1 MLVPT
6 LVTALVLDFLLGDP
20 QWKGHPVRLV
30 GVLAEKL
37 EPSCRSLPVSASS
50 QGGVFV
56 FLVLLCSLAPVALV
70 MEVAGTLPLGWL
82 LAGGVLYFALGGT
95 SLAREVASVETHL
108 RAGDL
113 EGAKERLGFL
123 VSREVDPMTEE
134 DASAAALE
142 TLSENFGDAACA
154 TLLYAALGG
163 PVLAWL
169 HRTVNTLDAMV
180 GYRNPKYAEFGRAAA
195 KLDDLLNLLPA
206 RAAALALAAASPLVG
221 GSFLPVW
228 EGTRRDAPRDESP
241 NSGWPMAALAYALG
255 VTLGGRNR
263 YFGLWEEN
271 PLMGDGPRPVPED
284 LQRGLTLYWGAYAG
298 ASFAAL
304 GLGALM
310 SL

>member
-30 GVLAEKL
+30 GLLAERL
-37 EPSCRSLPVSASS
+37 EPFCRNLPVAASS
-50 QGGVFV
+50 QGGVFL
-56 FLVLLCSLAPVALV
+56 FLVLLGTLAPVALIL
-70 MEVAGTLPLGWL
+70 EAASELPLGWL
-82 LAGGVLYFALGGT
+82 VSGGMLYFALGGT
-95 SLAREVASVETHL
+95 SLAREVGTVGDRL
-108 RAGDL
+108 RCGDL

-123 VSREVDPMTEE
+123 VSRDVDPMTEE

-163 PVLAWL
+163 PALAWL

-180 GYRNPKYAEFGRAAA
+180 GYRNPKYAEFGRATAR
-195 KLDDLLNLLPA
+195 LDDLLNLLPA
-206 RAAALALAAASPLVG
+206 RAAALALAAASPLTG
-221 GSFLPVW
+221 GTFLPVW
-228 EGTRRDAPRDESP
+228 EGTRRDAPQDESP
-241 NSGWPMAALAYALG
+241 NSGWPMAALAHALG
-255 VTLGGRNR
+255 VTLGGRTR
-263 YFGLWEEN
+263 YFGQWEEN
-271 PLMGDGPRPVPED
+271 PLLGSGPRPGPQDV
-284 LQRGLTLYWGAYAG
+284 QRGLALYWGAYAG
-298 ASFAAL
+298 AAFAAL

>member
-30 GVLAEKL
+30 GLLAERL
-37 EPSCRSLPVSASS
+37 EPFCRNLPVAASS
-50 QGGVFV
+50 QGGVFL
-56 FLVLLCSLAPVALV
+56 FLVLLGTLAPVALIL
-70 MEVAGTLPLGWL
+70 EAASELPLGWL
-82 LAGGVLYFALGGT
+82 VSGGVLYFALGGT
-95 SLAREVASVETHL
+95 SLAREVGTVGDRL
-108 RAGDL
+108 RCGDL

-123 VSREVDPMTEE
+123 VSRDVDPMTEE

-163 PVLAWL
+163 PALSWL

-180 GYRNPKYAEFGRAAA
+180 GYRNPKYAEFGRATAR
-195 KLDDLLNLLPA
+195 LDDLLNLLPA
-206 RAAALALAAASPLVG
+206 RAAALALAAASPLTG
-221 GSFLPVW
+221 GTFLPVW
-228 EGTRRDAPRDESP
+228 EGTRRDAPQDESP
-241 NSGWPMAALAYALG
+241 NSGWPMAALAHALG
-255 VTLGGRNR
+255 VTLGGRTR
-263 YFGLWEEN
+263 YFGQWEEN
-271 PLMGDGPRPVPED
+271 PLLGSGPRPGPQDV
-284 LQRGLTLYWGAYAG
+284 QRGLALYWGAYAG
-298 ASFAAL
+298 AAFAAL